1 MPQIQQLPPH
11 LADLIAAGEVV
22 ERPASVCKELLENA
36 LDAGASAIS
45 TELERGGLTYI
56 RITDNGCGIAP
67 EQLPTAFLRHA
78 TSKLRRPED
87 LAAIGTLGFRGE
99 ALAAIAAVSRVD
111 IFSRQTG
118 ADCGA
123 MLHLE
128 GGVPESVTEAGCP
141 DGTTVCVRDLF
152 YNTPARMKFMKKDSA
167 EGAAAAGVV
176 TQLAL
181 SHPDVSFKL
190 LRDGQEI
197 LHTPGDGQLL
207 SAIYAALG
215 RDFAAGLMP
224 VSGSGGT
231 VRVEGFVT
239 KPLAGHGT
247 RGRQLFFV
255 NGRLVKS
262 QLLSAAVE
270 EAYRNRLLKG
280 KFPGCVLHITLPVSE
295 VDVNVHP
302 AKTVV
307 KFLSDKTVFDAVH
320 YTVKDALDREGQ
332 PAAGEK
338 KPFYQTMTAQEFRE
352 TTPAPQG
359 VKLPFVSGRPVGSA
373 GADRPTVNRFA
384 PAAPTVQTPRQTVR
398 PAAAPQGDVWQVR
411 DAAPE
416 AGKPFTVPSGREGVV
431 YRITPPDA
439 PEDSP
444 AREQAAA
451 EAETVPAA
459 VMPEAAGANDTT
471 LSAPEAAPVQQELE
485 MPETADSG
493 ETPWRIAGEVL
504 KTYIICEDGEQ
515 NVWLI
520 DKHAAHERIRFDAL
534 KADPVPPMAQQLLTP
549 AAVTLSAEE
558 YGAVLEQLDVLAG
571 YGFLCEDFGDG
582 TVLVR
587 EIPDYI
593 RAEDA
598 AATLEELARKLL
610 LQRADPAGARDELLH
625 TMACKSAIKAGMT
638 TDAAELAALVRE
650 VQSGAVRYC
659 PHGRPVAVKLR
670 KYEVEKMFKRA

>member
-128 GGVPESVTEAGCP
+128 GGVPEAVTEAGCP
-141 DGTTVCVRDLF
+141 DGTTVCIRDLF
-152 YNTPARMKFMKKDSA
+152 YNTPARMKFMKKDTA

-176 TQLAL
+176 THLAL

-215 RDFAAGLMP
+215 RDFANSLLP
-224 VSGSGGT
+224 VSGSGGA
-231 VRVEGFVT
+231 VRVEGFIT

-255 NGRLVKS
+255 NGRFVKS
-262 QLLSAAVE
+262 QLLAAAVE

-280 KFPGCVLHITLPVSE
+280 RFPGCVLHITLPVNE

-332 PAAGEK
+332 PAPAEK

-384 PAAPTVQTPRQTVR
+384 PAAPTVQTPRETVQ
-398 PAAAPQGDVWQVR
+398 PAAAPQGEVWQVR

-416 AGKPFTVPSGREGVV
+416 AGKAFTVPSGREGVV

-451 EAETVPAA
+451 ETETVPAA
-459 VMPEAAGANDTT
+459 AMPEAAGANDTT
-471 LSAPEAAPVQQELE
+471 LSAPEAAPVQQELD

-549 AAVTLSAEE
+549 AAVTLTAEE
-558 YGAVLEQLDVLAG
+558 YGAVLESLDALAG

-582 TVLVR
+582 AVLVR

-638 TDAAELAALVRE
+638 TDAAELAALVRQ

-659 PHGRPVAVKLR
+659 PHGRPVAVQLR